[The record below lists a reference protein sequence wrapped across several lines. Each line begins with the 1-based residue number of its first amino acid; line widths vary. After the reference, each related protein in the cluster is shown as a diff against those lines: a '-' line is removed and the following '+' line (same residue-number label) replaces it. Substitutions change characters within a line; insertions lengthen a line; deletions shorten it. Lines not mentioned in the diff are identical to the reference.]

1 MQTTDNQH
9 QKRIAENTRRRVGK
23 KEPSRMVP
31 NGKAQECFH
40 VVFQSTKV
48 IYSRRFMINAFKFYG
63 VQGEKLPGCRIYDV
77 LTQKLFVL
85 KSLF

>member
-1 MQTTDNQH
+1 M
-9 QKRIAENTRRRVGK
+9 I
-23 KEPSRMVP
+23 P

-48 IYSRRFMINAFKFYG
+48 IYSRWFMTIAFKIYS

-77 LTQKLFVL
+77 LPKKLFVL
-85 KSLF
+85 KYLF